1 MPSSEDPGLGAVTGG
16 RDLPLGIHTGG
27 AKSALDP
34 DGRAAD
40 DHGMD
45 FISVEALL
53 KNAVRALVS
62 DDRRL
67 LGELRGAPTA
77 SAERVLAAAV
87 ARQVARLLPEGWDV
101 ACTDRR
107 PAAVTAPVHRV
118 DVLDLVPSPTR
129 PLDDAPAQA
138 IEPVELVGP
147 DVVVRPSAPT
157 EGDAALLALGV
168 RASQSVR
175 GGDPGGAVWR
185 TLTSFVADGQHQH
198 GVVLHLGL
206 DHPGGAHPVWQWA
219 ASGAGAADV
228 APVRVFSES
237 ELDSL
242 LASPGAVLQ
251 SA

>member
-1 MPSSEDPGLGAVTGG
+1 
-16 RDLPLGIHTGG
+16 
-27 AKSALDP
+27 
-34 DGRAAD
+34 
-40 DHGMD
+40 MD

-53 KNAVRALVS
+53 KNAVRALVR

-67 LGELRGAPTA
+67 LDELRGAPAA
-77 SAERVLAAAV
+77 SAERVLAAAA

-107 PAAVTAPVHRV
+107 PTVVTAPGHRV
-118 DVLDLVPSPTR
+118 DVLDPVPSPAR

-138 IEPVELVGP
+138 FEPVELAGP
-147 DVVVRPSAPT
+147 DVVVRLGGPA
-157 EGDAALLALGV
+157 EGDAALLALAV
-168 RASQSVR
+168 RASQPVR

-185 TLTSFVADGQHQH
+185 ALTGFVADGHHQH

-206 DHPGGAHPVWQWA
+206 DHPRGAHPAWQWA
-219 ASGAGAADV
+219 ASGAAAADV

-242 LASPGAVLQ
+242 LASRGAALQ